1 MNGKSNRR
9 DFLKLMGL
17 VTAQAAFGGNLK
29 AFSSTVLNLS
39 DEQKA
44 VVMAIAKGPSARKST
59 IAAINALG
67 GIKKF
72 ISKGDIVLV
81 KPNMSWD
88 RRPEQAANTNPEVVT
103 TVVELCLNA
112 GAKRVRVVDNSIND
126 ARRCY
131 KRSGIADAA
140 RKAGAVVEYPD
151 ARKFKDMNIKG
162 KVLKNWPV
170 YRDAIESD
178 KLINLPIAKH
188 HNLSRL
194 TMGMKNWIGMIG
206 GRRNR
211 LHQQIH
217 ESITD
222 LSFFF
227 KPNLTVLDASRI
239 LTENGPQGGSLSYV
253 KKMDTIIAGTDQV
266 AIDSYGATLFG
277 LKGEDIGYIRIAHQ
291 RGLGQMD
298 LQKVNFLQ
306 LEA

>member
-9 DFLKLMGL
+9 DFLKLMGYFS
-17 VTAQAAFGGNLK
+17 AQAAFGSGLK
-29 AFSSTVLNLS
+29 AFSSTALNS
-39 DEQKA
+39 YDERKA
-44 VVMAIAKGPSARKST
+44 VTMAVAHGPSPKKTT

-81 KPNMSWD
+81 KPNISWD
-88 RRPEQAANTNPEVVT
+88 RRPEQAANTNPEVVA
-103 TVVELCLNA
+103 TVVELCLDA
-112 GAKRVRVVDNSIND
+112 GAKRVKVVDNSIND

-140 RKAGAVVEYPD
+140 SNAGATVEYPD
-151 ARKFKDMNIKG
+151 ERKFIDMNIKG
-162 KVLKNWPV
+162 EVLKSWPV
-170 YRDAIESD
+170 YRDAVESD
-178 KLINLPIAKH
+178 KVINVPIAKH

-194 TMGMKNWIGMIG
+194 TMGMKNWIGMVG

-227 KPNLTVLDASRI
+227 KPTLTILDASRI

-253 KKMDTIIAGTDQV
+253 KKIDTIIAGTDQV
-266 AIDSYGATLFG
+266 AIDSFGATLFG
-277 LKGEDIGYIRIAHQ
+277 LKGEDIGYIRLANK

-298 LQKVNFLQ
+298 LQKANILQ
-306 LEA
+306 LKA